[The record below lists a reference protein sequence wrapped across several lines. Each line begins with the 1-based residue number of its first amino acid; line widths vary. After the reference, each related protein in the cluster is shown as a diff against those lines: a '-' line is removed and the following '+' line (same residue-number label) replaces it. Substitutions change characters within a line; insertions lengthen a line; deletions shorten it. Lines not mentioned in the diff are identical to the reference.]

1 METGALIQ
9 V

>member
-1 METGALIQ
+1 MCGALIQ